1 MLIYVDN
8 KKINVNKLESIYIIN
23 QTFGDGIIK
32 YNGIT
37 LSTKYNFAYYGI
49 QEKSQLILNG
59 IKGGGPE
66 GVKKNSG
73 LILNIVI
80 GVILYLIFVLTVG
93 TGLYTTV
100 IEFLFI
106 IIRDVISG
114 QLLNNT
120 FCSGVFSASKIP
132 ERFSHTLLKA
142 MMTIIFIIFSI
153 VLIYYSVYIFA
164 NLVSL
169 IFLYTSKKIV
179 NQFRGTPE
187 NDTELLCDSLKNASW
202 VGFIT
207 AAVYTSIYYVLRIPN
222 ALLEFIENKA
232 PFEIKIFNP
241 ILNAI
246 DMGLTAFKDTIV
258 LSIPILGEVI
268 DGYLAAIG
276 SGVEMLWSIA
286 RLFRDE
292 VGDPLNNYFFSCNSS
307 NSLDKLYELFEGIS
321 TGTGSGAELQE
332 VFTDARLMVW
342 VNKLLGKTASDIS
355 ISPEK
360 LNKFRK
366 NYQKNGRDSITL
378 KKYADKYIKFV
389 KGRPLRKY
397 IINILFTLMCQIF
410 KFGNVFGIKIL
421 EFSPTFE
428 KPLDMISDGL
438 YSGMISVIVFVITL
452 LVLFIKNLF

>member
-8 KKINVNKLESIYIIN
+8 KKINVNKLESIYIVN

-37 LSTKYNFAYYGI
+37 LSTNYNFAYYGI
-49 QEKSQLILNG
+49 QEKSHLILHG
-59 IKGGGPE
+59 IKGGDSTE
-66 GVKKNSG
+66 GKQITG
-73 LILNIVI
+73 LILNIII
-80 GVILYLIFVLTVG
+80 GVILYLLFVLTIG

-100 IEFLFI
+100 VEFLFI

-114 QLLNNT
+114 QLLNHKY
-120 FCSGVFSASKIP
+120 CSNSIPSKIP
-132 ERFSHTLLKA
+132 ERFSHKLLKV
-142 MMTIIFIIFSI
+142 MITIIFIIFSI
-153 VLIYYSVYIFA
+153 LLIYYSVYIFA

-169 IFLYTSKKIV
+169 IFLYTSKKILNLV
-179 NQFRGTPE
+179 RGIPE
-187 NDTELLCDSLKNASW
+187 TDTELLCDSLKNATW
-202 VGFIT
+202 VGSLT
-207 AAVYTSIYYVLRIPN
+207 AGIYTGIYYILRIPN

-246 DMGLTAFKDTIV
+246 DIGVSAIKDTLV
-258 LSIPILGEVI
+258 LSIPVLGEVI
-268 DGYLAAIG
+268 DGYLGAIG
-276 SGVEMLWSIA
+276 SAIEMLWSTA

-292 VGDPLNNYFFSCNSS
+292 TGDPLNNYFFSCNSS

-332 VFTDARLMVW
+332 VFTDARLMTW
-342 VNKLLGKTASDIS
+342 INILLGKTASDIS
-355 ISPEK
+355 IDPEK

-366 NYQKNGRDSITL
+366 NYQKNGRDSIAL
-378 KKYADKYIKFV
+378 KNYTDKYIKFV

-397 IINILFTLMCQIF
+397 IINILFTIVCQIF